1 MAAVET
7 DLYVALLAIG
17 VEGEEARKL
26 ADNARRASDNVFYP
40 ILLVML
46 NRLAELQRWQT
57 EFEEG
62 LKRLKRT
69 LETHD
74 QQQDAPTIDKLTI
87 ALRAELAPFA
97 YKLNMVPLLTSQ
109 LNALTDQISGL
120 QASILAMETKQ
131 QPY

>member
-17 VEGEEARKL
+17 VEGEEAHKL

-46 NRLAELQRWQT
+46 NRLADMHRWQT
-57 EFEEG
+57 EFDEG
-62 LKRLKRT
+62 MKRFKRT
-69 LETHD
+69 LEQ

-97 YKLNMVPLLTSQ
+97 GKLDMVPLMINQ
-109 LNALTDQISGL
+109 FNALADQISGMHR
-120 QASILAMETKQ
+120 SILAMETKQ
-131 QPY
+131 QPF